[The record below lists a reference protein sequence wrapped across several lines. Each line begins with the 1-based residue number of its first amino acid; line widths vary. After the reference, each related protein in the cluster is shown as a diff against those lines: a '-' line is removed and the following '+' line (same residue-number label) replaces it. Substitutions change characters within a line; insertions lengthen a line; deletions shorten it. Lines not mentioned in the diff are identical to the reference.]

1 MKALIILSLF
11 LLFGCAPSTKNLVEQ
26 AHFTDE
32 RFLINKRNKAE
43 ERLYEH
49 EDALILARERY
60 EARSQACNEAGGVM
74 MIHARATRL
83 RQKFTRRDYQFAKCV
98 NW

>member
-1 MKALIILSLF
+1 MKALSILSLF
-11 LLFGCAPSTKNLVEQ
+11 LLFGCAPSTQDLIEQ
-26 AHFTDE
+26 AHFTGD
-32 RFLINKRNKAE
+32 RSLINKRNEAE